1 MGDDEFLN
9 PFTSVFWEYTVPA
22 YFTPDPAMP
31 SVLSTEFLEEKKDDI
46 LKPIVQ
52 TTNYLLIGGAILA
65 LYLLSR

>member
-1 MGDDEFLN
+1 MEDEFLN
-9 PFTSVFWEYTVPA
+9 PFTSVFWEYTIPA

-31 SVLSTEFLEEKKDDI
+31 DVLSTDYVEKKKDDL
-46 LKPIVQ
+46 LKPITT